1 MIQQIP
7 QRLVRSISQM
17 NHAHRNMIFGARKT
31 DEEDGRL
38 KKICILQK
46 LQQLVYPFFLFVLV
60 VAVIVQ
66 STKCLVVFI
75 EGPTYTDIQ
84 SVPQMDAAFPGITFC
99 PLKNGINET
108 VLMVQVLYKINTY
121 ILNPNRLRLYTL
133 IQIVSFKNVTH
144 IS

>member
-46 LQQLVYPFFLFVLV
+46 LRQLVYSFYLFVV
-60 VAVIVQ
+60 IVGVIVQ
-66 STKCLVVFI
+66 STKCLAVFL
-75 EGPTYTDIQ
+75 EGPTYTDIK
-84 SVPQMDAAFPGITFC
+84 SVPQMDAAFPGITVC
-99 PLKNGINET
+99 PLKNGLNES
-108 VLMVQVLYKINTY
+108 VLK
-121 ILNPNRLRLYTL
+121 
-133 IQIVSFKNVTH
+133 VSLMD
-144 IS
+144 